1 MVKTTYPFLDCMF
14 LASTR
19 ITTLPDTCN
28 DFHLTF
34 QALVQLAVSEIQDYI
49 AHSEA
54 HKTPQCAQQ
63 AELPFACMA
72 LLSKK

>member
-63 AELPFACMA
+63 AELPCMA